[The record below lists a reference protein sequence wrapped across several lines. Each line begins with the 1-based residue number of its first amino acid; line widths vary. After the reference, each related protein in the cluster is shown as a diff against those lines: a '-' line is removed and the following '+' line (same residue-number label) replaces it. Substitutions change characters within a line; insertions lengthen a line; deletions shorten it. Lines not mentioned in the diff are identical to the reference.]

1 MKPFKWYCA
10 TALSRAE
17 EIFISSVGIALI
29 QAVGQQDLRGF
40 NRPDQ
45 FPDTDIEL
53 LWFAIIIDFG
63 EI

>member
-29 QAVGQQDLRGF
+29 QAVGRGF